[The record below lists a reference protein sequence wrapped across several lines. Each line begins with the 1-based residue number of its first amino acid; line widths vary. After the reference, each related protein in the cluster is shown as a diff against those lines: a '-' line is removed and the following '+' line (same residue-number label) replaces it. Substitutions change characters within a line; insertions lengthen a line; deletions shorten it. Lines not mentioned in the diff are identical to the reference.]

1 MKNAKS
7 TKQGSLYEQELKAW
21 QDKGNEIVRLCGLDT
36 SRNVVDELAVHGK
49 NKPTEKPVEV
59 VLGGRITVR
68 YMKLRESIDKDTGSK
83 KLSGGNIWIVNEG
96 GQPMYQSAPAF
107 AYFIDGLKQAG
118 LDNEVY
124 HALRIALEGHLPH
137 TKHHKNAIRGMKQSK
152 GSKDSDV
159 KIYIG
164 KPLIFKVLN
173 PLGLY
178 GLRGFLRFRP
188 FEVYLIIR
196 PISKCL

>member
-68 YMKLRESIDKDTGSK
+68 YMKLRESIDKDTGAK

-118 LDNEVY
+118 LGNEVY
-124 HALRIALEGHLPH
+124 QALRSALEGHLPH

-159 KIYIG
+159 KVLADN
-164 KPLIFKVLN
+164 KPYTMDDLHW
-173 PLGLY
+173 
-178 GLRGFLRFRP
+178 
-188 FEVYLIIR
+188 
-196 PISKCL
+196 

>member
-7 TKQGSLYEQELKAW
+7 TKRGSLSNLSPNEIERHIAGQGSTYQQDLKAW

-59 VLGGRITVR
+59 VLGGRITIR
-68 YMKLRESIDKDTGSK
+68 YMKLREGIDKDTGSK

-159 KIYIG
+159 KVLADN
-164 KPLIFKVLN
+164 KPYTMDDLHW
-173 PLGLY
+173 
-178 GLRGFLRFRP
+178 
-188 FEVYLIIR
+188 
-196 PISKCL
+196 